1 MHEDP
6 QQDIGRRVR
15 AARVAA
21 GLTGAASVLP
31 GLLEELNGAVSDKS
45 RNGGGSEP
53 FKWMGGGMATI
64 LLSASVII
72 ILNGISGG

>member
-15 AARVAA
+15 AARVAV
-21 GLTGAASVLP
+21 GLTGVASVRP

-45 RNGGGSEP
+45 RNGGGGEP
-53 FKWMGGGMATI
+53 FKWMGGGVAAI
-64 LLSASVII
+64 LLSTSLII
-72 ILNGISGG
+72 VLNGISGG